1 MEVQAE
7 CFSMCGHWGQPGGEA
22 FAVMEESQAGGGR
35 PLECTSLC
43 CLLESGVTDGRTV
56 WFPWWL
62 SGKESAC
69 QCRRY
74 GFDLWVGKIP

>member
-35 PLECTSLC
+35 PLERTSLC

-56 WFPWWL
+56 
-62 SGKESAC
+62 
-69 QCRRY
+69 
-74 GFDLWVGKIP
+74 

>member
-35 PLECTSLC
+35 PLERTSLC
-43 CLLESGVTDGRTV
+43 CLLESGVNGWKDSLV
-56 WFPWWL
+56 SLVAQW
-62 SGKESAC
+62 
-69 QCRRY
+69 
-74 GFDLWVGKIP
+74 